1 MAFLNKEKL
10 LILYCFKMLKEEI
23 RKIYKQKREE
33 LNPEEYQKRSQSVHD
48 VLFSRIMMHRFSP
61 IHVFTHI
68 KRKKEPDTSLIINTL
83 RKNFAPDMFISKV
96 VETELYH
103 VPFLQ
108 ETPLKTNKWGIAE
121 PDISQGLLSSED
133 FFKKYAE
140 EDILVLVPLLA
151 FDKNGN
157 RVGYGK
163 GFYDGFLKYAS
174 SNTTIIGL
182 SLFEA
187 LEELISDVSVT
198 DIKLNFC
205 ITPGKVWTF

>member
-1 MAFLNKEKL
+1 
-10 LILYCFKMLKEEI
+10 MLKEEI
-23 RKIYKQKREE
+23 RKIYKQKRKE
-33 LNPEEYQKRSQSVHD
+33 LSPEEYQKRSQSVHD

-68 KRKKEPDTSLIINTL
+68 LRKKEPDTGLIINTL
-83 RKNFAPDMFISKV
+83 RKDFAPDIFISKV

-103 VPFLQ
+103 ALFLP
-108 ETPLKTNKWGIAE
+108 ETSLKINKWGVSE
-121 PDISQGLLSSED
+121 PDVSEGMLNSED
-133 FFKKYAE
+133 FFKKYAG

-163 GFYDGFLKYAS
+163 GYYDGFLKYAS
-174 SNTTIIGL
+174 SSTTIIGL
-182 SLFEA
+182 SLFEV
-187 LEELISDVSVT
+187 LEEPISDVSET

-205 ITPGKVWTF
+205 VTPGKVWTF